1 MAMAFVSQIL
11 SVKFCTQVRLWDA
24 ERSSSVGI
32 GKDHLRVVGSFAF
45 SKKTKNFLLA
55 GQVWFFFSF
64 MIYFSCV
71 FLFLDVTLALARAIY

>member
-24 ERSSSVGI
+24 ERSCIGI

-45 SKKTKNFLLA
+45 SQKTKNFLLA
-55 GQVWFFFSF
+55 GQVGSF
-64 MIYFSCV
+64 LV
-71 FLFLDVTLALARAIY
+71 L